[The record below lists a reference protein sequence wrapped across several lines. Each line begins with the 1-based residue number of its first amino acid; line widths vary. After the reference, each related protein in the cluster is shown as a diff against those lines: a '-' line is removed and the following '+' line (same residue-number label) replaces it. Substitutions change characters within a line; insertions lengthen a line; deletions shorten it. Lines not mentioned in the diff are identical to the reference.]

1 MRTIISTIS
10 AAVMLFA
17 LSLPMMSVVKAAE
30 FFTIGTGGPTGV
42 YFQVGN
48 SVCKMLHKQAISA
61 EHGRKK
67 GTAKAYRCTAPS
79 TGGSNYNIGQIKA
92 GEFQLGVAQSDWQYN
107 AYNGSS
113 KFKDKGANLNLRAIF
128 SVHPEPFTLVASA
141 DSGIRNFNDL
151 KGKRVNVGNPGSGQ
165 RGTLESPPGRGD
177 FPMWVMVGMW
187 LAGMGLYVFI
197 GHKYMVPNFP
207 LIFLLGFAFLYTP
220 LNSYITARTFGV
232 LGRDLFELPY
242 IHEMTFILSRYEEID
257 VWFVHLP
264 DEDYGRGTQ
273 HWRVLELTGTTFTSN
288 IAGTLL
294 MMPILIVAG
303 ILVMHFVW
311 QIAPIPSAQY
321 PYANMMFSGLPRCID
336 KGRKSDVSN
345 PPAN

>member
-92 GEFQLGVAQSDWQYN
+92 GEFQFGVAQSDWQFH

-113 KFKDKGANLNLRAIF
+113 KWEGKKFGDLRAVF
-128 SVHPEPFTLVASA
+128 SVHNEPFQIWARKKAKVK
-141 DSGIRNFNDL
+141 NFDGL
-151 KGKRVNVGNPGSGQ
+151 KGKVVNIGNPGSGQ
-165 RGTLESPPGRGD
+165 RGTMEELMKAMGADMSMFKGTTELTSSQQVKALCDGKIDAFGYSVG
-177 FPMWVMVGMW
+177 FPNGAMEEAATCAAKAMPINLTGGPVQ
-187 LAGMGLYVFI
+187 GLIDGADYYAKAVI
-197 GHKYMVPNFP
+197 PKGT
-207 LIFLLGFAFLYTP
+207 YTGQKKDV
-220 LNSYITARTFGV
+220 TTFGV
-232 LGRDLFELPY
+232 KATFVTGANVSEELVYLVTKAVMENFDDFKKQHPAFGFLEKKNM
-242 IHEMTFILSRYEEID
+242 IKDGLSAPLHPGAVKYYKE
-257 VWFVHLP
+257 
-264 DEDYGRGTQ
+264 
-273 HWRVLELTGTTFTSN
+273 
-288 IAGTLL
+288 AGL
-294 MMPILIVAG
+294 M
-303 ILVMHFVW
+303 
-311 QIAPIPSAQY
+311 
-321 PYANMMFSGLPRCID
+321 
-336 KGRKSDVSN
+336 
-345 PPAN
+345 